1 MCARPR
7 EPPLPTGREGGGIAA
22 LPRRSLR
29 LPLLSPCSAPAQ
41 SPPPSSLTPLAQPAA
56 PSVPSQ
62 PSRLRLPLL
71 CRSVVEPNMAA
82 PARPLRWGWAE
93 PFRGRPK
100 AERVSVLNWAGDDR
114 TPRAV
119 LAPQIILTS
128 STGQEAAA
136 QHSETCRLP
145 PRGAPAVGP
154 PEGGW
159 ASAGATKAPEGGAVL
174 LAQSPAS
181 RRVGPARPTHRP
193 CGAGPVLRELSR
205 PGGLV

>member
-7 EPPLPTGREGGGIAA
+7 EPPLPTGGEGGGIAA
-22 LPRRSLR
+22 LPRRSFR

-56 PSVPSQ
+56 PSVSSQ

-71 CRSVVEPNMAA
+71 CRSVVEPNMAT

-119 LAPQIILTS
+119 LAPQIIPTS

-136 QHSETCRLP
+136 QHSTAKLAAFPPAELP
-145 PRGAPAVGP
+145 PWARPKAAGRARALPKLLREGRCCSPRAPPA
-154 PEGGW
+154 
-159 ASAGATKAPEGGAVL
+159 AA
-174 LAQSPAS
+174 LARPGQPIA
-181 RRVGPARPTHRP
+181 RVGLGR
-193 CGAGPVLRELSR
+193 S
-205 PGGLV
+205 